1 VRERLGISLSSL
13 KAKRVLATRA
23 GRLPA
28 ISDALASRRIG
39 YEAASLLSRVATP
52 RTVEEWLR
60 RAERRTLKHL
70 REEVEA
76 AELVVRVGSAREQP
90 PLDERSLEE
99 LFEIERSIVSG
110 DVFERDGQMSGG
122 EGRLVESK
130 RKLEPGAAARR
141 FGRVTLRFCVR
152 DGTYRFFRALERAF
166 VRVSARIC
174 RKPVSFL
181 RFLSDNFC
189 RTWLPALRRAR
200 LTESGE
206 LPEYYGVY
214 RRDAYRCSSPV
225 CTRSDLTPHHL
236 KFRSRGGGDED
247 ENVASLCVW
256 CHLHGVHEGRIAAE
270 PPASR
275 IRWRIGRAGTLS
287 VEGRNRQKPD

>member
-1 VRERLGISLSSL
+1 
-13 KAKRVLATRA
+13 
-23 GRLPA
+23 
-28 ISDALASRRIG
+28 
-39 YEAASLLSRVATP
+39 LLSRVATP

-90 PLDERSLEE
+90 PLGEQSLEE
-99 LFEIERSIVSG
+99 LFELERSIVSG

-122 EGRLVESK
+122 ERRLVESK
-130 RKLEPGAAARR
+130 RKLELGTSARK
-141 FGRVTLRFCVR
+141 FGRVTLRFR
-152 DGTYRFFRALERAF
+152 ARNGTARFFRALERAF

-181 RFLSDNFC
+181 RFLCENFC
-189 RTWLPALRRAR
+189 QTWLPALRRAR

-214 RRDAYRCSSPV
+214 RRDAFRCSSPV

-275 IRWRIGRAGTLS
+275 IRWRIGRAGTLI